1 MADSDSNIIKPVGSL
16 QNIPPAGRR
25 ENRKRRQQPHK
36 PDKEYS
42 EQEQYNSADEQDLQS
57 ELDEPSPSLSRE
69 KGGRGE
75 SENDRNTIDY
85 CA

>member
-1 MADSDSNIIKPVGSL
+1 MADSDSNIIKPVESL
-16 QNIPPAGRR
+16 LSIPTVTGAGRR

-42 EQEQYNSADEQDLQS
+42 EQEQNSSDDEQDLQS
-57 ELDEPSPSLSRE
+57 ELE
-69 KGGRGE
+69 KK
-75 SENDRNTIDY
+75 ENDRNTIDY